1 MPNFFVLSCLS
12 NENNTV
18 YTGMA
23 YVFLDLA
30 GSKATLQLAK

>member
-12 NENNTV
+12 NENNT